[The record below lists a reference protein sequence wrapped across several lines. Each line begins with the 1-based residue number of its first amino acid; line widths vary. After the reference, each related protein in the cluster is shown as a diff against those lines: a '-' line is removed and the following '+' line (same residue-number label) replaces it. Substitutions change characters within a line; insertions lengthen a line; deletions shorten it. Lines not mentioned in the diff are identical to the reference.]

1 MSCDHAP
8 ATGDS
13 VDTRLLAEYLAWDLS
28 RVSGILGEIA
38 TCWRRAHDSLP
49 DLPLG
54 LPAELG
60 EIAVQAGA
68 DMRALTDAAPGA
80 RTELALGGARRI
92 AALREACDS
101 AAALTQVTRADVAGD
116 RELWESVTGTLDRAG
131 LESLSILLQTATV
144 TDWTLDDES
153 QDGSGTWL
161 RLRLG

>member
-1 MSCDHAP
+1 MSCDHA
-8 ATGDS
+8 ATAGDS
-13 VDTRLLAEYLAWDLS
+13 VDIALLAEYLAWDLS

-54 LPAELG
+54 LPVELG
-60 EIAVQAGA
+60 EIAGQAGA
-68 DMRALTDAAPGA
+68 GMRALADADPGV
-80 RTELALGGARRI
+80 RTGLALSGVRRI

-101 AAALTQVTRADVAGD
+101 AAALTQVAGVDVTGD

-131 LESLSILLQTATV
+131 LESLSILLQASTV
-144 TDWTLDDES
+144 TDWTLDDEPG
-153 QDGSGTWL
+153 DGSGTWL